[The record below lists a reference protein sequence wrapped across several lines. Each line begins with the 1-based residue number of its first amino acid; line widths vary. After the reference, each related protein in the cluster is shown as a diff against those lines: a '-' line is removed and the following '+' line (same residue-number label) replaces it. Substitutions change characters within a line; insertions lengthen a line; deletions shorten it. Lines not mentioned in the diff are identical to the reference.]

1 MIDQC
6 KLSEQPE
13 VLTAAI
19 PIRVLRTEI
28 QTVMGPA
35 FGELF
40 AVLAAQGI
48 APAGPTLTFH
58 TKLDPDW
65 FEFEAAVA
73 VASPVA
79 PSGRVVPSRLPA
91 GPIASCIHR
100 GPYQELHEAWQA
112 FEGWLAAQPV
122 TRLPY
127 IWEVYRVGPGQTPD
141 PAAWETDLVH
151 PLAAVAQP

>member
-1 MIDQC
+1 MIEQC
-6 KLSEQPE
+6 QLTEQPE

-48 APAGPTLTFH
+48 APAGPTMTFH
-58 TKLDPDW
+58 TRLDKEW
-65 FEFEAAVA
+65 FEFEAAVP
-73 VASPVA
+73 VATAVA
-79 PSGRVVPSRLPA
+79 PSGRVVPSKLPA
-91 GPIASCIHR
+91 GPIATCVHR

-112 FEGWLAAQPV
+112 FEGWLALQPV
-122 TRLPY
+122 QRLPF
-127 IWEVYRVGPGQTPD
+127 IWEIYRVGPGQTPD
-141 PAAWETDLVH
+141 PANWETDLVH
-151 PLAAVAQP
+151 PLVPAAKP

>member
-1 MIDQC
+1 MIEHCQ
-6 KLSEQPE
+6 LTEQPE
-13 VLTAAI
+13 VHTAAI

-40 AVLAAQGI
+40 SVLAAQGI

-58 TKLDPDW
+58 TRLDKEW
-65 FEFEAAVA
+65 FEFEAAVP
-73 VASPVA
+73 VATAVA
-79 PSGRVVPSRLPA
+79 PSGRVVPSKLPA
-91 GPIASCIHR
+91 GPIATCVHR

-112 FEGWLAAQPV
+112 FEGWLAEQPV
-122 TRLPY
+122 HRLAY

-141 PAAWETDLVH
+141 PANWETDLVH
-151 PLAAVAQP
+151 PLVASEQA